1 MFLLDGQFE
10 VYGICVD
17 KISIFELSSRTD
29 KITPL
34 DLMLVILELV
44 LGCQE
49 RQGLGCTC
57 ILPMRVDS
65 FDVAATPEQLRGL

>member
-1 MFLLDGQFE
+1 MFLLDGKFE
-10 VYGICVD
+10 VYGVGGD
-17 KISIFELSSRTD
+17 KICIFELSSRTD

-34 DLMLVILELV
+34 DLTLVILELV

-49 RQGLGCTC
+49 RQGLACSC

-65 FDVAATPEQLRGL
+65 FDVVATPEQLRGL